1 MAAHG
6 ILESPQGK
14 VMYACVSIGDSK
26 LFMNDEFEGS
36 PRTAPM
42 NNSPVAFYLYV
53 PDVDASFN
61 QAVEGGMTTVA

>member
-14 VMYACVSIGDSK
+14 AMHACVSIGDSK

-36 PRTAPM
+36 PRTAPL
-42 NNSPVAFYLYV
+42 NNSPLYMYRMWM
-53 PDVDASFN
+53 PPLIRLLKG
-61 QAVEGGMTTVA
+61 E